1 MTLSCYQ
8 PRFNTSKD
16 LICTLLFASD
26 QPQQCGTGERT
37 ANRHLSLKVNAP
49 FVEEDALMD
58 LLPPSPSIILPINA
72 HAPN

>member
-37 ANRHLSLKVNAP
+37 ANRHLVNLTLHPPNLWKEVHNDSTVLFLPVLK
-49 FVEEDALMD
+49 
-58 LLPPSPSIILPINA
+58 S
-72 HAPN
+72 